1 MGLGDSLGPGTTD
14 RSLRRSFPPTLS
26 IQYVKE
32 QARVPYTSVSHA
44 CVTPNVFGAGGHV
57 GPPGEDFNIR
67 AQR

>member
-32 QARVPYTSVSHA
+32 Q
-44 CVTPNVFGAGGHV
+44 TPNVFEAGEHF
-57 GPPGEDFNIR
+57 GPPARILAEEVER
-67 AQR
+67 TKVVTTYK